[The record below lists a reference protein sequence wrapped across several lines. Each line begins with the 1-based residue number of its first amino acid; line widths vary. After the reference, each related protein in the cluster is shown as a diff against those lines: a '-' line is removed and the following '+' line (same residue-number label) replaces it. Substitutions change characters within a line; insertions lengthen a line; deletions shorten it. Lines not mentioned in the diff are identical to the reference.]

1 MEVVNIIAGP
11 PVCLIFPFSIAF
23 PILLGTWAIG
33 RFKGDRLMVALGAL
47 AILIGLALGIMNVI
61 VISEYWFYYSGAFQR
76 MLFVSAMIVFLF
88 VPLLIFGGMKVRE
101 DMVKNENWRRSAKL
115 FSASLAAVLIIT
127 VVGGSLMPIT
137 KIKCRYSFDIS
148 ISVDLTGSY
157 YLYLPVPLSGGY
169 GIYVVSEFVDDLRF
183 VDGEGNVS
191 IVDTEYGPALNVSS
205 NASATIRVAGES
217 AHGSINKVSMRNTSG
232 YGSGDQF
239 WVFSSKSFPGSIV
252 VDVVA
257 KDNCPCTNALFRLW
271 ADIDANG
278 WGSHQGI
285 FGVSVC

>member
-33 RFKGDRLMVALGAL
+33 RYKGDRLMVALGAL
-47 AILIGLALGIMNVI
+47 AILIGFALGIMNVI

-88 VPLLIFGGMKVRE
+88 VPLLIFGGMKVRG
-101 DMVKNENWRRSAKL
+101 DMVKNENWRRGAKL

-257 KDNCPCTNALFRLW
+257 KDNCACTYARFELS

-278 WGSHQGI
+278 WGSHQGE
-285 FGVSVC
+285 FGVAVC